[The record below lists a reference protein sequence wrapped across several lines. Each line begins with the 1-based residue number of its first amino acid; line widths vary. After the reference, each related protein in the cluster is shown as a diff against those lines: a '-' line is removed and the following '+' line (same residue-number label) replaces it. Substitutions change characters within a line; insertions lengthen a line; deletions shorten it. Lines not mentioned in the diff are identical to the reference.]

1 MSRSGGTGE
10 GVLEKD
16 SVTQFSF
23 SPVYKIMKSRTKLV
37 DLEWLESNFPCMQ
50 ACPVHTQAG
59 RYVSLI
65 AEGRYEDAYRYA
77 RAPNPFASVCGR
89 VCGHP
94 CETACRRGQLDAP
107 ISIRA
112 LKRFVTE
119 KYGPESRHPI
129 DVFAERPQ
137 ITRPEKVAIIGSGP
151 AGLSAAH
158 DLALLGYPVTVF
170 EAAPVPGGMMHLG
183 IPEYRLPRDVLN
195 AQVREILDLGPELR
209 LNSRLGKDF
218 SLADLRAQGYQA
230 ILLAFGLHRSR
241 DLMIPGNDLDGVV
254 KGVDFLLNVNLGY
267 RFQIGKRV
275 VVIGGGNVAIDVARS
290 ALRRQ
295 QQLTLEALSTS
306 LLPDSLNQSELDVAM
321 KELMDVSRQAL
332 RMGAREVHLV
342 CLESRE
348 EMPAFEEE
356 IEEGMEEGLKIHPSL
371 GPKAFVGKD
380 GKLQGLQTIH
390 CTSVFDANHR
400 FNPTFEAGTES
411 VISCDTAILAIGQ
424 ASDLSFLTP
433 EDGVETTRQG
443 IIKIDPNTLMS
454 TAPGIFAAGDIAFGP
469 RLIISAVADGKKA
482 AEEIDRY
489 LQGAAWKP
497 KPRYVQI
504 TVLDHHQM
512 AEEFDEYS
520 RLSVPV
526 IPIDRR
532 TGIAEVEAGY
542 TEQQARREASRCL
555 KCWINTIFEGNEA
568 EGTECILC
576 GGCVDVCPENC
587 LSLVPLSQFQ
597 FNEENKSRLLAE
609 QVFHLDELQH
619 LTAADLPSDEGS
631 VMVKDETI
639 CIRCGLCAE
648 RCPAKTIT
656 MEAFEAF
663 NFDPEVTPVEKILIR
678 A

>member
-1 MSRSGGTGE
+1 MKPRS
-10 GVLEKD
+10 
-16 SVTQFSF
+16 
-23 SPVYKIMKSRTKLV
+23 KLV
-37 DLEWLESNFPCMQ
+37 DLDWLESNFPCMQ

-94 CETACRRGQLDAP
+94 CETACRRGQLDSP

-119 KYGPESRHPI
+119 KYGPESRNPI
-129 DVFAERPQ
+129 DVFAERPR
-137 ITRPEKVAIIGSGP
+137 ITHSEKVAIIGSGP

-183 IPEYRLPRDVLN
+183 IPEYRLPRDVLQ
-195 AQVREILDLGPELR
+195 AQIREILDLGPELR
-209 LNSRLGKDF
+209 LNARLGKDF
-218 SLADLRAQGYQA
+218 NLADLRAQGYKA

-267 RFQIGKRV
+267 RFSIGKRV

-295 QQLTLEALSTS
+295 QQLTLEALSSS

-380 GKLQGLQTIH
+380 GKLSGLQTIN

-400 FNPTFEAGTES
+400 FSPTFAAGTES

-443 IIKIDPNTLMS
+443 TIKIDPNTVMS

-497 KPRYVQI
+497 RPKYVQI

-512 AEEFDEYS
+512 AEEYDEYS

-532 TGIAEVEAGY
+532 TGITEVESGF
-542 TEQQARREASRCL
+542 TEGQARMEASRCL
-555 KCWINTIFEGNEA
+555 KCWINTIFEGNETD
-568 EGTECILC
+568 GSECILC

-587 LSLVPLSQFQ
+587 LKLVPLSQVQ
-597 FNEENKSRLLAE
+597 FSEATSAQLIAGQATHGPDLL
-609 QVFHLDELQH
+609 HLEADELPA
-619 LTAADLPSDEGS
+619 TEGS

-648 RCPAKTIT
+648 RCPVRTIT
-656 MEAFEAF
+656 MEAYEAF
-663 NFDPEVTPVEKILIR
+663 DVDPEQTPVEKILIR